1 MRIISLA
8 LLYLLVVTLTACN
21 TTRQSAVGF
30 SLPQGVV
37 KQGEFVYTTMRCNSC
52 HSLPAIEQLPDKG
65 GQNISVALGG
75 NGKRLKTD
83 GELVSAIINPSH
95 RITQSYLPQHTDAE
109 GKSTMRKYNEVMT
122 VSQLIDLV
130 SFLQS
135 QYEIPHDERILH

>member
-1 MRIISLA
+1 
-8 LLYLLVVTLTACN
+8 
-21 TTRQSAVGF
+21 
-30 SLPQGVV
+30 
-37 KQGEFVYTTMRCNSC
+37 GEFVYTTMRCNSC
-52 HSLPAIEQLPDKG
+52 HSLPAIKQLSDKG